1 MGATAQ
7 IKRLTAAGSVDW
19 FSLRLK
25 YLLAP
30 LREIPGY
37 AKYISPQG
45 AKSLGRR
52 RAKLAHYLTGCI
64 CSSLLLCFGSGQ
76 ALALDP
82 ARDLFQFGQQI
93 WLTENGLPQNTV
105 HRITQGKDG
114 YLWIAT
120 EEGLARFDG
129 IKFTVFDTQNT
140 PELPSNNVRVLLEDR
155 LGDLWIGTADGL
167 VQMREGKFATFTTQQ
182 GLPGNVIDS
191 LYEDH
196 NDVLW
201 IATSAGMVRFNN
213 GVFTPPPSQTDLPK
227 DRIQTLFE
235 DREGAIWIGSPAG
248 LVRTK
253 DGAVTKFTQ
262 QDGLA
267 NNSVVSINEDRDGR
281 LWVGTLDGLSCL
293 EGKSFTNYTTREGL
307 ANNRITSLALDRE
320 GSVWIGTAG
329 GLSRFANKHFSGF
342 RAGDALANEIILSMF
357 EDREGSLWIGTE
369 SGGLNLL
376 KDKKFTTFTTR
387 EGLGSD
393 LVKSIYED
401 RNGSVWIGTNGG
413 GLSVLKDGKFTTY
426 TAANGL
432 SSNVVLAVCGDAE
445 GNLWAGTPD
454 GLNRFKDGKFKI
466 FTSADGLANDFVRSI
481 YADRSG
487 NLWIGTLGGLTRMKG
502 GRFNVYTTADGLPN
516 DFVGTIYEDA
526 QGQIWIGTLG
536 GLSKFNDE
544 KFTTY
549 TTRDGLSSNVVISLH
564 EDTEGSLWIGT
575 SGGGLNRLQG
585 ERFVS
590 YTTRNGLPDDVVY
603 SILEDRQKALWLSSN
618 KGVFRLAKNDLDD
631 LAAGKIGSITPV
643 LYGTADGMITREC
656 SGGGHPAG
664 WRSADGKL
672 WLATIKG
679 VAMIDPENIK
689 PNDQPPPVAIEQ
701 IRVDDESFTPAQ
713 TVELSPGKSRF
724 DFYYTAL
731 SFVAPE
737 KVRFKYKLEGFD
749 SDWVDGGTR
758 RVAYYTNLRP
768 GRYRFRVIAS
778 NNDGLWSPTG
788 AAFDLYLRPHF
799 YQAIWFYA
807 LCVFTLAFLVW
818 QLYRFRLRQVETQ
831 FAAVLAERNRI
842 AREIHDNLAQ
852 EMLGISVQLEV
863 VARTMPASAEV
874 AKTHL
879 DRVRLLVRH
888 GIAEARRYV
897 WDLRSQAL
905 DQHDLPAALSATA
918 RRLTAET
925 TVQAKVE
932 VTGTFRPLGDLI
944 EGNLLRIGQEAINNA
959 VRHARA
965 RNLLINLKFDARRV
979 QLSVRDDGRGFDYQV
994 SPNGEAKH
1002 FGLIGMR
1009 ERAEQIGGTL
1019 IINSRANEGTEVL
1032 VNAPIK

>member
-1 MGATAQ
+1 MRSFALN
-7 IKRLTAAGSVDW
+7 KLV
-19 FSLRLK
+19 
-25 YLLAP
+25 LLF
-30 LREIPGY
+30 
-37 AKYISPQG
+37 
-45 AKSLGRR
+45 
-52 RAKLAHYLTGCI
+52 C
-64 CSSLLLCFGSGQ
+64 LLLLLSFACSQ

-82 ARDLFQFGQQI
+82 ARDLFQFSQQI
-93 WLTENGLPQNTV
+93 WLTENGLPQNTI
-105 HRITQGKDG
+105 HSITQGKDG
-114 YLWIAT
+114 YIWIAT

-129 IKFTVFDTQNT
+129 IKFTVFDRQNT
-140 PELPSNNVRVLLEDR
+140 PQLPSNNIRVLLEDGR
-155 LGDLWIGTADGL
+155 GDLWIGTADGL
-167 VQMREGKFATFTTQQ
+167 AQMRDGKFTTFTTQQ

-196 NDVLW
+196 NEGLW
-201 IATSAGMVRFNN
+201 IATSAGIVRFNN
-213 GVFTPPPSQTDLPK
+213 GIFTLPAPQPDFPK
-227 DRIQTLFE
+227 DGIQALFE
-235 DREGAIWIGSPAG
+235 DHEGALWIGSPAG

-253 DGAVTKFTQ
+253 DGAVTRFTK
-262 QDGLA
+262 QDGLP
-267 NNSVVSINEDRDGR
+267 NDSVISITEDHDGR

-307 ANNRITSLALDRE
+307 ANNRITSLIADRD
-320 GSVWIGTAG
+320 GSVWIATAG
-329 GLSRFANKHFSGF
+329 GLNRFANRSFSGF
-342 RAGDALANEIILSMF
+342 RAGDALASKIILSIF

-369 SGGLNLL
+369 SAGLNLL
-376 KDKKFTTFTTR
+376 KDKKFTTYTTR

-401 RNGSVWIGTNGG
+401 RKGSVWIGTNGG
-413 GLSVLKDGKFTTY
+413 GLSVLKDGRFTTY
-426 TAANGL
+426 TTADGL
-432 SSNVVLAVCGDAE
+432 SSNVVLALFGDAE

-454 GLNRFKDGKFKI
+454 GLNRFKDGKFRI
-466 FTSADGLANDFVRSI
+466 FTSAEGLANDFVRSI
-481 YADRSG
+481 YADHSG
-487 NLWIGTLGGLTRMKG
+487 NLWIGTLGGLTRMRG
-502 GRFNVYTTADGLPN
+502 DRFDIYTTADGLPN

-536 GLSKFNDE
+536 GLSKFKDE

-549 TTRDGLSSNVVISLH
+549 TTRDGLSSNLVISLH
-564 EDTEGSLWIGT
+564 EDADGSLWIGT
-575 SGGGLNRLQG
+575 SGGGLNRLKQG
-585 ERFVS
+585 RFLS

-603 SILEDRQKALWLSSN
+603 SILEDRQNALWLSSN
-618 KGVFRLAKNDLDD
+618 KGIFRLGKNDLDD
-631 LAAGKIGSITPV
+631 FANGKTGSITPV

-664 WRSADGKL
+664 WRGADGKL

-679 VAMIDPENIK
+679 VAMIDPEQIK
-689 PNDQPPPVAIEQ
+689 SNDQPPPVAIEQ
-701 IRVDDESFTPAQ
+701 IRVDDESMMPAQ
-713 TVELSPGKSRF
+713 SIELAPGKSRF

-749 SDWVDGGTR
+749 GDWIDGGTR

-768 GRYRFRVIAS
+768 GRYKFRVIAS
-778 NNDGLWSPTG
+778 NNDGLWNPTG
-788 AAFDLYLRPHF
+788 ATFDLYLRPHF
-799 YQAIWFYA
+799 YQTIWFYA
-807 LCVFTLAFLVW
+807 LCILSLAVLVW
-818 QLYRFRLRQVETQ
+818 QLYRYRLKHIEAQ

-863 VARTMPASAEV
+863 VARTMPPSAEV

-905 DQHDLPAALSATA
+905 DQNDLPAALSDTA

-925 TVQAKVE
+925 TVQAQVG
-932 VTGTFRPLGDLI
+932 VAGTFRPLSDLI

-959 VRHARA
+959 VRHAQA
-965 RNLLINLKFDARRV
+965 RNILINLKFDAKRV
-979 QLSVRDDGRGFDYQV
+979 QLSVRDDGIGFDYQV
-994 SPNGEAKH
+994 SASDGANH

-1009 ERAEQIGGTL
+1009 ERAAQIGGTL
-1019 IINSRANEGTEVL
+1019 TINSRASEGTEVL
-1032 VNAPIK
+1032 VDAPIDS